1 MIALTVG
8 HLPQVSV
15 SRVVLRPTYGA
26 STLSPLVAAFPSH
39 FITGG
44 EGFADRST
52 SMDWKFVR
60 YSVGIAVIG
69 IAACVF
75 EFTPLDLWLQ
85 DRFFDAATAS
95 WVIDGKSAV
104 LRLLFYSGPK
114 VLLGAVALSL
124 LAAILGPESWRRRVA
139 DAGWNASRASLMVA
153 LASAALTPVIV
164 GALKGT
170 SGVFCPSELVRYG
183 GTAPYRRPY
192 STEICEVPD
201 KGHCW
206 PAGHASGGF
215 ALLGLLAMAE
225 TSERRRMVIVGAV
238 FTGSAMALYQM
249 LKGAHFMSHT
259 LVTAGLAIL
268 VAALGEVALASFL
281 RRKAKRR

>member
-1 MIALTVG
+1 MD
-8 HLPQVSV
+8 
-15 SRVVLRPTYGA
+15 RK
-26 STLSPLVAAFPSH
+26 
-39 FITGG
+39 FI
-44 EGFADRST
+44 
-52 SMDWKFVR
+52 R
-60 YSVGIAVIG
+60 YSLGFVVIG

-104 LRLLFYSGPK
+104 LRLLFYNGPK
-114 VLLGAVALSL
+114 VLLGAVVVGL
-124 LAAILGPESWRRRVA
+124 LAVMCGPESWRRRA
-139 DAGWNASRASLMVA
+139 TGAGWRASRAGLVVA
-153 LASAALTPVIV
+153 LVSTSLTPIIV
-164 GALKGT
+164 GALKST

-192 STEICEVPD
+192 SSEICEVPD

-215 ALLGLLAMAE
+215 ALLGFLAVAE

-238 FTGSAMALYQM
+238 FTGSVMGLYQV

-259 LVTAGLAIL
+259 LATAGLALL
-268 VAALGEVALASFL
+268 VAAAGEAVLAPFL
-281 RRKAKRR
+281 RRKVEPKRTC